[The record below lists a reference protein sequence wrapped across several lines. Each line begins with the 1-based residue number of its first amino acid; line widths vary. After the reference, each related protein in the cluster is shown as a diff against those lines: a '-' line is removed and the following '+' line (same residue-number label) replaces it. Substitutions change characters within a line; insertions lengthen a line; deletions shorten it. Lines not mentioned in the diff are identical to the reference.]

1 MSNVVWKN
9 TRYINSVNK
18 YKNIILFGKMSNVVW
33 KNIRYINSVNKYKNI
48 ILFGKMSNVW
58 KNSRYI
64 NSVNKYKNFIFM
76 GPCILVYTD
85 HINTNE
91 MQFFCSLFCVKT
103 LHVSDA
109 VCVHHQEY
117 YKL

>member
-1 MSNVVWKN
+1 MRDYLLLLFYVQGKVHLSN
-9 TRYINSVNK
+9 TS
-18 YKNIILFGKMSNVVW
+18 
-33 KNIRYINSVNKYKNI
+33 
-48 ILFGKMSNVW
+48 
-58 KNSRYI
+58 
-64 NSVNKYKNFIFM
+64 
-76 GPCILVYTD
+76 

-91 MQFFCSLFCVKT
+91 LQLFYSLLFDVRT